1 METELIRKAADGD
14 AQALNVLVDKHKG
27 LAYNVAFRILQNS
40 EDAKDVT
47 QNSFIKAL
55 ENLGHFRQES
65 SFSTWLYRIV
75 YNEAMMLLRKQK
87 MNLEFLDETYV
98 DVRDEEE
105 PQPDQAKMQLTLN
118 KAIEELKP
126 RERTVIDL
134 FYLGEKSIKE
144 IRKITGMST
153 ANVKVVLHRT
163 REKLKKN
170 IGHG

>member
-1 METELIRKAADGD
+1 METELIRKAAAGD
-14 AQALNVLVDKHKG
+14 AQALNVLVDRHKG

-55 ENLGHFRQES
+55 ENLSQFRQES
-65 SFSTWLYRIV
+65 RFSTWLYRIV
-75 YNEAMMLLRKQK
+75 YNEAMMLVRKQK
-87 MNLEFLDETYV
+87 KNLEFLDETYV

-105 PQPDQAKMQLTLN
+105 PQQDQAKMQHTLN
-118 KAIEELKP
+118 TAIEKLKP

-163 REKLKKN
+163 REKLKKT
-170 IGHG
+170 IDHG

>member
-14 AQALNVLVDKHKG
+14 AQALNMLVDKHKG

-55 ENLGHFRQES
+55 ENLGQFRQES

-75 YNEAMMLLRKQK
+75 YNEAMMLVRKQK
-87 MNLEFLDETYV
+87 RNLEFLDETYV

-105 PQPDQAKMQLTLN
+105 PQPDQAKMQLTLK
-118 KAIEELKP
+118 KAIEELNP
-126 RERTVIDL
+126 RERTVIEL

-163 REKLKKN
+163 REKLKKH

>member
-55 ENLGHFRQES
+55 ENLSQFRQES

-75 YNEAMMLLRKQK
+75 YNEAMMLIRKQK
-87 MNLEFLDETYV
+87 RNLEFLDETYV

-105 PQPDQAKMQLTLN
+105 PQPDQAKMQLTLI
-118 KAIEELKP
+118 KAIEELKR
-126 RERTVIDL
+126 RERTVIEL

-153 ANVKVVLHRT
+153 ANVKVMLHRT